1 MPPAVVERGVRDAE
15 GWRRAAPKA
24 RTGTN
29 ASFSRLTDISV
40 PAFDA
45 DSPDSRKRIADT
57 MRRSLTEDLLAQYV
71 TRLQTDLGATINMD
85 AVRRSVS
92 GSSADQN

>member
-1 MPPAVVERGVRDAE
+1 MFATPKDGVGSADGKDGNERVVFQV
-15 GWRRAAPKA
+15 
-24 RTGTN
+24 
-29 ASFSRLTDISV
+29 TDVSV

-45 DSPDSRKRIADT
+45 NSPDSRKRIADT
-57 MRRSLTEDLLAQYV
+57 MRRSITEDLLAQYV